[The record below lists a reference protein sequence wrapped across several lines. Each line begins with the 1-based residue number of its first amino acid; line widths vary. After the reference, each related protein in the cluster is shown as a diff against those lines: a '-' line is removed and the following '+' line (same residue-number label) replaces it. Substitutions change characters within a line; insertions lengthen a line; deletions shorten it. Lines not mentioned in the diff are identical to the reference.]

1 MCMQVYEMTHGDAL
15 VILKNKRAGRTEII
29 KALEVL
35 LTFDNVSEIRS
46 LEKKELRRLIEFVT
60 EKKMNHDDFMSS
72 TREELLLVLKR
83 EYFCFLEDNC
93 RKMMDIDEAQNY
105 LKFYISNNK
114 LKEEK
119 LSNAIETILWYL
131 LRSRRR
137 IIELEALTKDFQIGN
152 VKRRYA
158 RKKVK

>member
-1 MCMQVYEMTHGDAL
+1 MRVYEMTHGDAL
-15 VILKNKRAGRTEII
+15 VILKNRRAGRAEII

-60 EKKMNHDDFMSS
+60 EKKMNYDDFMSS
-72 TREELLLVLKR
+72 TREELLLVLKK
-83 EYFCFLEDNC
+83 EYFCFFKDNC

-105 LKFYISNNK
+105 LKFYISSDNK
-114 LKEEK
+114 LKEEE
-119 LSNAIETILWYL
+119 LSDAIETILWCL

-137 IIELEALTKDFQIGN
+137 IIELEALTKDFQIGT
-152 VKRRYA
+152 VKRRNA
-158 RKKVK
+158 RKKVEQ